1 MNSRRIVVTGLG
13 MISPLGNT
21 VEDSWQSLVAG
32 KSGIGKIES
41 FDSEAFATQISG
53 QVKNF
58 DVTQYDLTTKDARKI
73 DVFIQYA
80 LAASYQ
86 AMKDAKLD
94 TNKESKA
101 IDPARIGVA
110 VGSGI
115 GGISTIEQT
124 CLDID
129 KKGPRRVSPFFI
141 PATVVN
147 MAAGNIAIKYGLQGP
162 NFAIATACTNGTH
175 NIGYGARTIAYGDAD
190 IMIVVAYGLLLPL
203 AVLEA
208 PKMGCLNVH
217 ASILPRW
224 RGAAPIQRAIQ
235 AGDTETGI
243 TIMQMDVGLDT
254 GDMLSK
260 TLLDIHADETGGS
273 LHDRLLE
280 KGPTALLQTLT
291 LLQAGEAIAE
301 KQDDSLANY
310 AHKLTKEEA
319 LIDWCLPAKDIELS
333 VRAFNPFPC
342 AFTLLG
348 DQRIKVWQAI
358 TLDEATNLL
367 PGTIAR
373 VSNEGVD
380 VATGAGMIRLLNI
393 QLIGK
398 KAMTVR
404 DFINGQP
411 NLFQPQHM
419 FASQA

>member
-1 MNSRRIVVTGLG
+1 
-13 MISPLGNT
+13 
-21 VEDSWQSLVAG
+21 
-32 KSGIGKIES
+32 
-41 FDSEAFATQISG
+41 
-53 QVKNF
+53 VKK
-58 DVTQYDLTTKDARKI
+58 L
-73 DVFIQYA
+73 A
-80 LAASYQ
+80 L
-86 AMKDAKLD
+86 
-94 TNKESKA
+94 EH
-101 IDPARIGVA
+101 
-110 VGSGI
+110 
-115 GGISTIEQT
+115 
-124 CLDID
+124 
-129 KKGPRRVSPFFI
+129 
-141 PATVVN
+141 
-147 MAAGNIAIKYGLQGP
+147 NIAVFQPL
-162 NFAIATACTNGTH
+162 NFKQEGSVEELEALN
-175 NIGYGARTIAYGDAD
+175 AD

-235 AGDTETGI
+235 VGDTETGI

-260 TLLDIHADETGGS
+260 TLLDIKADETGGS

-301 KQDDSLANY
+301 KQDDTLANY

-319 LIDWCLPAKDIELS
+319 LINWSLPAKDIDLNI
-333 VRAFNPFPC
+333 RAFNPFPC
-342 AFTLLG
+342 AYTLLG
-348 DQRIKVWQAI
+348 DQRIKVWQAVA
-358 TLDEATNLL
+358 LEEATTLL

-373 VSNEGVD
+373 VSTDGVD
-380 VATGAGMIRLLNI
+380 VATNNGLIRLLNI

-398 KAMTVR
+398 KAMAIR

-411 NLFQPQHM
+411 NVFQPQHM

>member
-1 MNSRRIVVTGLG
+1 MDALNIVF
-13 MISPLGNT
+13 
-21 VEDSWQSLVAG
+21 AG
-32 KSGIGKIES
+32 TPD
-41 FDSEAFATQISG
+41 F
-53 QVKNF
+53 
-58 DVTQYDLTTKDARKI
+58 
-73 DVFIQYA
+73 
-80 LAASYQ
+80 
-86 AMKDAKLD
+86 
-94 TNKESKA
+94 
-101 IDPARIGVA
+101 
-110 VGSGI
+110 
-115 GGISTIEQT
+115 
-124 CLDID
+124 
-129 KKGPRRVSPFFI
+129 
-141 PATVVN
+141 
-147 MAAGNIAIKYGLQGP
+147 AAGHLQALIDSRHNVVGVYSQP
-162 NFAIATACTNGTH
+162 DRPAGRGKKLQPSPVKQLALEH
-175 NIGYGARTIAYGDAD
+175 NIPVFQPLNFKQEGAIEELESLNAD

-235 AGDTETGI
+235 AGDAETGI

-301 KQDDSLANY
+301 QQDDSLANY

>member
-1 MNSRRIVVTGLG
+1 MDALNIVF
-13 MISPLGNT
+13 
-21 VEDSWQSLVAG
+21 AG
-32 KSGIGKIES
+32 TPD
-41 FDSEAFATQISG
+41 F
-53 QVKNF
+53 
-58 DVTQYDLTTKDARKI
+58 
-73 DVFIQYA
+73 
-80 LAASYQ
+80 
-86 AMKDAKLD
+86 
-94 TNKESKA
+94 
-101 IDPARIGVA
+101 
-110 VGSGI
+110 
-115 GGISTIEQT
+115 
-124 CLDID
+124 
-129 KKGPRRVSPFFI
+129 
-141 PATVVN
+141 
-147 MAAGNIAIKYGLQGP
+147 AAGHLQALIDSRHNVVGVYSQPDRPAGRGKKLQPSPVKKLALEHDIAVFQPLNFKQEGSVEELAGL
-162 NFAIATACTNGTH
+162 N
-175 NIGYGARTIAYGDAD
+175 AD

-235 AGDTETGI
+235 VGDTETGI

-260 TLLDIHADETGGS
+260 TLLDIKADETGGS

-301 KQDDSLANY
+301 KQDDTLANY
-310 AHKLTKEEA
+310 AHKLKKEEA
-319 LIDWCLPAKDIELS
+319 LINWSLPAKEIDLN

-342 AFTLLG
+342 AYTLLG

-358 TLDEATNLL
+358 ALEEPTTLL

-373 VSNEGVD
+373 VSTEGVD
-380 VATGAGMIRLLNI
+380 IATGAGLVRLLNV
-393 QLIGK
+393 QLAGK
-398 KAMTVR
+398 KAMAIADVV
-404 DFINGQP
+404 NGQP